1 MGSVIINMERK
12 AKANKIRVAKGGF
25 KFLDWQIAQSRVCF
39 VPLYENKKIY
49 VCLSQVVME
58 DVYVLNAP
66 SMGH

>member
-25 KFLDWQIAQSRVCF
+25 KFFDWQIAQSQVCF
-39 VPLYENKKIY
+39 VPLYEKKKIY